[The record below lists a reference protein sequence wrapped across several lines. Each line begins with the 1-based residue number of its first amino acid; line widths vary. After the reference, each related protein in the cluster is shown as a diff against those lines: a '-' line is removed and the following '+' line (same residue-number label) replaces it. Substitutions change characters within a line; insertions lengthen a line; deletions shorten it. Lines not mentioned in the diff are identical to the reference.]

1 MPMLKNF
8 LLPILILTLIFF
20 SGCANSQEVPAQVEK
35 IPEQTITKNIKIT
48 VNGKTFDAELEDN
61 ESARKFLE
69 KLPLEINMTELNG
82 NEKYHRFNENF
93 PSDDKKVGRIHAGD
107 LMLYSSSYVV
117 IFYKDFPTSY
127 SYTRLGKILNV
138 DELDKILG
146 NGDVTVKFFLD

>member
-1 MPMLKNF
+1 MQMLKKI

-20 SGCANSQEVPAQVEK
+20 SGCGNSQEVQVEK
-35 IPEQTITKNIKIT
+35 ISEQTINTNIKIT

-69 KLPLEINMTELNG
+69 KLPLEITMTELNG
-82 NEKYHRFNENF
+82 NEKYYRFNENF
-93 PSDDKKVGRIHAGD
+93 PSDDESVGTIHAGD

-138 DELDKILG
+138 DGLDKMLG
-146 NGDVTVKFFLD
+146 SGNVTVKFER